1 MLCYCDKCGNI
12 CEAFKDELEDGCF
25 CCGKSPLKP
34 IPREYIDNFRWRDR
48 DGKEAFIEEVVK
60 KSPNLDKILFE
71 HRDEIIQRKND
82 EMKVSIAV
90 GKAILEEKS
99 RVPKCPTCGS
109 TNIRKIGGIERGV
122 SIATFG
128 IFSKKIN
135 KIFKCGNCGY
145 TW

>member
-1 MLCYCDKCGNI
+1 MLYYCDKCGNLGDK
-12 CEAFKDELEDGCF
+12 FDTSCF
-25 CCGKSPLKP
+25 CCGNSPLKP
-34 IPREYIDNFRWRDR
+34 IPREYIDNFRWRDG
-48 DGKEAFIEEVVK
+48 DGKEAFIEEIVK

-82 EMKVSIAV
+82 EMKASIAV

-109 TNIRKIGGIERGV
+109 TNIRKMGGVERGV
-122 SIATFG
+122 SIAAFG

-135 KIFKCGNCGY
+135 NTFKCGNCGY

>member
-1 MLCYCDKCGNI
+1 MLYYCDKCGNLG
-12 CEAFKDELEDGCF
+12 DEFDTSCF
-25 CCGKSPLKP
+25 CCGNSPLKP
-34 IPREYIDNFRWRDR
+34 IPREYIDNFRWRDG
-48 DGKEAFIEEVVK
+48 DGKEAFIEEIVK

-82 EMKVSIAV
+82 EMKASIAV

-109 TNIRKIGGIERGV
+109 TNIRKMGGVERGV
-122 SIATFG
+122 SIAAFG

-135 KIFKCGNCGY
+135 NTFKCGNCGY